1 MNYYSATILIIV
13 MAMVIMA
20 VSIILNS
27 SFSKGEKGRSLI
39 LVLLVILCSICEWG
53 GVTLERNSTNLVL
66 LHKFVKTFELC
77 ATPFLGLIASRI
89 PKKGK
94 PNCLDWCIF
103 SVCVLNAIL
112 EIVSFFTGFIFNV
125 DANNAYTHESC
136 YFIYLVSYMIGAL
149 YFIYTVIRSFQRKD
163 IAYAIPNVLVILFIS
178 ASVIIQ
184 LVNSS
189 LKIDWLSICIS
200 VILFLKFYGDIL
212 ANTDGLTGLLN
223 RLSFE
228 NQIKKLKKP
237 ITIIFFDIDSFKEI
251 NDKYGHV
258 YGDECLEKVSND
270 LKNVYDKYGKIYRY
284 GGDEFCILLKDEIVE
299 DALSEKFL
307 SLIKKEK
314 ELDYKFPDVSFGHAH
329 YDPAADNIL
338 DILDEAD
345 HNMYQNKH
353 DN

>member
-1 MNYYSATILIIV
+1 MNYCSATILIIV

-27 SFSKGEKGRSLI
+27 SFSKGEKSRSLL
-39 LVLLVILCSICEWG
+39 LVLLVIVCSICEWG
-53 GVTLERNSTNLVL
+53 GVTLEQNSTSLVF
-66 LHKFVKTFELC
+66 LHKFIKAFELC
-77 ATPFLGLIASRI
+77 ATPFIGLIASRI

-94 PNCLDWCIF
+94 PSCLDWCVF
-103 SVCVLNAIL
+103 GVCVLNVVL

-125 DANNAYTHESC
+125 DTNNVYTHGDC
-136 YFIYLVSYMIGAL
+136 YFIYLASYIVGAL
-149 YFIYTVIRSFQRKD
+149 YFVYTVISSFKRKD
-163 IAYAIPNVLVILFIS
+163 IAYAIPNVLVILFIA
-178 ASVIIQ
+178 ASVVVQ

-237 ITIIFFDIDSFKEI
+237 ITIIFFDIDAFKEI

-258 YGDECLEKVSND
+258 YGDECLEKVANN
-270 LKNVYDKYGKIYRY
+270 LKNVYDKFGKIYRY
-284 GGDEFCILLKDEIVE
+284 GGDEFCILLKGGVTE
-299 DALSEKFL
+299 DTLSEEFL

-329 YDPAADNIL
+329 YNPAVDNIL

-345 HNMYQNKH
+345 HKMYQNKR